1 MTGERLKH
9 ILYMAGIS
17 QTELAEKL
25 GTTQQNLYGALKVQ
39 DVKTG
44 FLEKLCEVLEV
55 KMSFFYPDDYDRGG
69 GGSSKSAHSA
79 TAVGSGNTATTGASD
94 DMVRQLLSQNQ
105 QLIDIIKNNL

>member
-1 MTGERLKH
+1 MTGVQLKS
-9 ILYMAGIS
+9 ILFKTGLTQI
-17 QTELAEKL
+17 ELAEKM
-25 GTTQQNLYGALKVQ
+25 GMSQQNFNKALMVK

-44 FLEKLCEVLEV
+44 FLERLCEVLNV
-55 KMSFFYPDDYDRGG
+55 KMAFFYPDDYDRG

-105 QLIDIIKNNL
+105 QLIDIIKKNL

>member
-1 MTGERLKH
+1 MTGIQLKS
-9 ILYMAGIS
+9 ILYKTGLTQI
-17 QTELAEKL
+17 ELAEKM
-25 GTTQQNLYGALKVQ
+25 GMSQQNFNKSLMVK
-39 DVKTG
+39 DIKTG
-44 FLEKLCEVLEV
+44 FLEKLCAVLNV

>member
-1 MTGERLKH
+1 MTGIQLKS
-9 ILYMAGIS
+9 ILYKTGLTQI
-17 QTELAEKL
+17 ELAEKM
-25 GTTQQNLYGALKVQ
+25 GMSQQNFNKSLMVQ

-44 FLEKLCEVLEV
+44 FLEKLCEVLDV